1 MNTTIAKFMGLAITV
16 IMIAGLI
23 FVTASNTINTEA
35 KDYDKNVTDQKA
47 PTTSEVITGGMAG
60 TN

>member
-23 FVTASNTINTEA
+23 FVTASNTITSEA
-35 KDYDKNVTDQKA
+35 KLYDTSVSEQKA
-47 PTTSEVITGGMAG
+47 PTTNEVINGGQVG
-60 TN
+60 S